1 MHKDL
6 AHLAVVAALSGD
18 WDKAIDI
25 NKDILKEDKE
35 NTDALNRLARAYA
48 ESGDTTKAIKISQ
61 KVIRIDPYNSIA
73 IRCMEKW
80 KGLDHEDKSDTARV
94 SSVND
99 FIEEPGKTKLVA
111 LIHIGNPKLLSK
123 IDSGDEVRLNP
134 HGHRMSVCTHDG
146 KYIGRLPDDIGAKLK
161 ILTKMGNEYKVI
173 IKCSEP
179 KVVRVF
185 IREIKS
191 TPELKDIPSFTH
203 DKVDYISFTPPEL
216 VHKKSDSYYVEEET
230 T

>member
-99 FIEEPGKTKLVA
+99 FIEEPVKKKLV
-111 LIHIGNPKLLSK
+111 
-123 IDSGDEVRLNP
+123 
-134 HGHRMSVCTHDG
+134 
-146 KYIGRLPDDIGAKLK
+146 
-161 ILTKMGNEYKVI
+161 
-173 IKCSEP
+173 
-179 KVVRVF
+179 
-185 IREIKS
+185 
-191 TPELKDIPSFTH
+191 
-203 DKVDYISFTPPEL
+203 
-216 VHKKSDSYYVEEET
+216 
-230 T
+230 